1 MLGRVVDF
9 KSKNIV
15 LKATS
20 KVMTV
25 TRLAVSSHTKSGGNF
40 SAING
45 NLVFEGSAVHYK
57 TFCGSA
63 LLAVNVF
70 FFIISFFFW

>member
-1 MLGRVVDF
+1 MLGRVVNF
-9 KSKNIV
+9 KSENIV

-40 SAING
+40 STING
-45 NLVFEGSAVHYK
+45 NLVFEGSARYTIK
-57 TFCGSA
+57 RF
-63 LLAVNVF
+63 LAVP
-70 FFIISFFFW
+70 FWR